1 MTTYEHDSTRVTNP
15 RAAVTA
21 EQVDNYLR
29 TPDYDEAALARLLLL
44 ACELH
49 GIHHAARECV
59 LSEAILRRHFNGRRP
74 LYLDTVL
81 GVMRALGLQFRVE
94 SI

>member
-15 RAAVTA
+15 RATVTA
-21 EQVDNYLR
+21 EQLDSYLR
-29 TPDYDEAALARLLLL
+29 TAEYDEAALVNTLLL

-49 GIHHAARECV
+49 GIQHAARECI
-59 LSEAILRRHFNGRRP
+59 LSEAILRRHLNGKRP
-74 LYLDTVL
+74 LYLDTLL

-94 SI
+94 VI